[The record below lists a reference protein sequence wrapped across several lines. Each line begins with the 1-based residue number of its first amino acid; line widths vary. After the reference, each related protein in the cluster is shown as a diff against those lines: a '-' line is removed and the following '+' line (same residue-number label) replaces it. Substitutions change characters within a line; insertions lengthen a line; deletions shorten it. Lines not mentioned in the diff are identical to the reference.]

1 MANLRAFL
9 GLAFAL
15 VAGGPAV
22 AQTDLAWAPS
32 ERVELVY
39 EVFAGGRVARMALE
53 FGVVGNAYFISTRQS
68 SAGVLGWL
76 WPWHANASV
85 SGRFLDKATVPEI
98 YRVKGESRGRAR
110 SVAIDFRDGEVVRV
124 DAVPPNSAD
133 DREDVH
139 PDQRR
144 GTVDPASAIMTVIR
158 QINEGRACD
167 ARTPVFDGRQR
178 YDIVF
183 KDSGAAHLARDNG
196 SIFEGDAR
204 VCEFHWVPIAGRLR
218 RAGMP
223 TRDADDKR
231 VGRAFLAKF
240 GAGPALAPVRI
251 EFEAWFGTVV
261 GYLRE
266 VRTLEQS
273 ATAD

>member
-15 VAGGPAV
+15 AAGGPAA
-22 AQTDLAWAPS
+22 AQTDLAWAPN

-85 SGRFLDKATVPEI
+85 SGRFLAEATVPEN
-98 YRVKGESRGRAR
+98 YRVRGESRGKPR

-124 DAVPPNSAD
+124 EAVPSNNAD
-133 DREDVH
+133 EREEVA
-139 PDQRR
+139 PYQRR

-158 QINEGRACD
+158 QINEGRMCD

-183 KDSGAAHLARDNG
+183 EDRGTASLARDNG
-196 SIFEGDAR
+196 SIFEGEAR
-204 VCEFHWVPIAGRLR
+204 VCEFYWVPIAGRLR

-223 TRDADDKR
+223 TRDADDR
-231 VGRAFLAKF
+231 RAGRAFLAEF
-240 GAGPALAPVRI
+240 GAGAALAPVRI
-251 EFEAWFGTVV
+251 EFEAWFGTIV